1 MPTPPHTQEQLR
13 WALEVV
19 TAHGGSV
26 SAAART
32 VGMARQTLDSQY
44 QKAKVL
50 ALAGA
55 FGTDPVTPGFEISRI
70 SDGPRGKTIEQRPAR
85 GEQFAVPDGHAI
97 KGVSAF
103 VDADGRTIGKWIKT
117 KEGERSPEEIAAI
130 IRKAFEGYT
139 ASAIPVTTPA
149 EVDEDTATIWPLPDL
164 HLGML
169 AWKEESG
176 ENFDLKIAERTM
188 KEALSRLF
196 ASSPNSKTGVI
207 LGLGDLLHFDG
218 YEPVTSRSRNILDA
232 DGRYPRVLQTA
243 TSVLI
248 WAIGQALAKHETLI
262 VRILPGNHD
271 DQSAIAVTL
280 ALEMYYR
287 NEPRVKVD
295 SDPSRFWWWRFG
307 STFLGATHGD
317 KTKMQDLPILMA
329 ASQPEAWGASKHR
342 HIYTGHIHHKSA
354 VEVGG
359 VVVES
364 FRSPAAKDAYHAG
377 AGYHSGRS
385 LQAITV
391 HKDHGEISRQT
402 ANIVG

>member
-1 MPTPPHTQEQLR
+1 MAQPPCSDDTLMETVAVYERNGRNQVASANELGIARSTFQNRLKGAAR
-13 WALEVV
+13 RGFL
-19 TAHGGSV
+19 GP
-26 SAAART
+26 AAA
-32 VGMARQTLDSQY
+32 L
-44 QKAKVL
+44 
-50 ALAGA
+50 
-55 FGTDPVTPGFEISRI
+55 PGYEISRI
-70 SDGPRGKTIEQRPAR
+70 SEGPRGTTVEQRPER
-85 GEQFAVPDGHAI
+85 GGQFEIPQGHAI

-117 KEGERSPEEIAAI
+117 REGERTPEEIASI
-130 IRKAFEGYT
+130 IRAAF
-139 ASAIPVTTPA
+139 ADFPVSAIEVPA
-149 EVDEDTATIWPLPDL
+149 PPAVDEDTATIWPLADL

-169 AWKEESG
+169 AWREESG

-188 KEALSRLF
+188 KETLARLF
-196 ASSPNSKTGVI
+196 ASAPNSKTGVI

-218 YEPVTSRSRNILDA
+218 YEPVTSRSRNMLDV

-248 WAIGQALAKHETLI
+248 WAIEQALRKHETLI

-287 NEPRVKVD
+287 NEPRVTVD

-307 STFLGATHGD
+307 TTFLGATHGD
-317 KTKMQDLPILMA
+317 RTKMQDLPILMA
-329 ASQPEAWGASKHR
+329 ASRPEAWGASRHR
-342 HIYTGHIHHKSA
+342 HIFCGHIHHKTA
-354 VEVGG
+354 IEVGG
-359 VVVES
+359 VIVES
-364 FRSPAAKDAYHAG
+364 FRSPAPRDAYHAG

-385 LQAITV
+385 IQAITI
-391 HKDHGEISRQT
+391 HKEHGEISRQT